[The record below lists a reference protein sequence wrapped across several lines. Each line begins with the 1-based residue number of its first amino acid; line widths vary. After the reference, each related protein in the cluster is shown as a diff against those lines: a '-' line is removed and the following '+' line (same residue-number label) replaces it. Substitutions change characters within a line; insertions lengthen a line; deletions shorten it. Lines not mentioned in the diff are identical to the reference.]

1 MKPITREDAMNV
13 ARILKDKGRSV
24 VMLAPEASVR
34 TVVETLAK
42 ERIGALILCD
52 GDRRVVGII
61 SERDI
66 VRMLASGGAAVL
78 DQPVA
83 SFMTKDVRTCTERD
97 TVDWLMEEMTA
108 HRFRHLPVVEGG
120 RLVGIVSIGD
130 VVKQRIAA
138 AELEA
143 ASMREY
149 IATG

>member
-1 MKPITREDAMNV
+1 MNV

-24 VMLAPEASVR
+24 IALAPETSVR

-42 ERIGALILCD
+42 ERIGALVICD
-52 GDRRVVGII
+52 ADRHVSGII

-78 DQPVA
+78 DQPVS
-83 SFMTKDVRTCTERD
+83 SFMTRDVRTCTERD
-97 TVDWLMEEMTA
+97 TVEWLMEEMTS
-108 HRFRHLPVVEGG
+108 HRFRHMPVVESG
-120 RLVGIVSIGD
+120 RLIGIVSIGD
-130 VVKQRIAA
+130 VVKQRIAV

>member
-1 MKPITREDAMNV
+1 MNV

-24 VMLAPEASVR
+24 VTLAPETTVR
-34 TVVETLAK
+34 RVVETLAR
-42 ERIGALILCD
+42 ERIGALIICD
-52 GDRRVVGII
+52 PEGRVTGII

-78 DQPVA
+78 DEPV
-83 SFMTKDVRTCTERD
+83 SRFMTKEVRTCTERD
-97 TVDWLMEEMTA
+97 TVDFLMEEMTS
-108 HRFRHLPVVEGG
+108 HRFRHMPVVEGG
-120 RLVGIVSIGD
+120 RLIGVVSIGD
-130 VVKQRIAA
+130 VVKHRMAS

>member
-1 MKPITREDAMNV
+1 MNV

-24 VMLAPEASVR
+24 ITLTPDVTVR
-34 TVVETLAK
+34 QVVETLAG
-42 ERIGALILCD
+42 ERIGALVVCD
-52 GDRRVVGII
+52 ADRRVAGII

-66 VRMLASGGAAVL
+66 VRILAANGAAVL
-78 DQPVA
+78 DQPV
-83 SFMTKDVRTCTERD
+83 SHYMTKEVRTCTERD

-120 RLVGIVSIGD
+120 RLIGIVSIGD

>member
-1 MKPITREDAMNV
+1 MNV

-24 VMLAPEASVR
+24 VMLAPETSVR

-52 GDRRVVGII
+52 GDRQVAGII

-83 SFMTKDVRTCTERD
+83 NFMTKDVRTCTERD
-97 TVDWLMEEMTA
+97 TVDWLMEEMTS

-120 RLVGIVSIGD
+120 RLIGIVSIGD
-130 VVKQRIAA
+130 VVKQRIAE

>member
-1 MKPITREDAMNV
+1 MNV

-24 VMLAPEASVR
+24 VTASPDTPVSR
-34 TVVETLAK
+34 VVETLAA
-42 ERIGALILCD
+42 ERIGALVVC
-52 GDRRVVGII
+52 GEDRYVKGIA

-66 VRMLASGGAAVL
+66 VRILAANGAAVL
-78 DQPVA
+78 DQPV
-83 SFMTKDVRTCTERD
+83 SLYMTKDVMTCAESD
-97 TVDWLMEEMTA
+97 TVDWLMEEMTS
-108 HRFRHLPVVEGG
+108 HRFRHMPVVEGG

-130 VVKQRIAA
+130 VVKQRLAE

>member
-1 MKPITREDAMNV
+1 MNV

-24 VMLAPEASVR
+24 VTLTPETTVR
-34 TVVETLAK
+34 RVVETLAK
-42 ERIGALILCD
+42 ERIGALIICD
-52 GDRRVVGII
+52 TKGHVTGII

-78 DQPVA
+78 EEPV
-83 SFMTKDVRTCTERD
+83 SRFMTKDVRTCTERD
-97 TVDWLMEEMTA
+97 TVNFLMEEMTS
-108 HRFRHLPVVEGG
+108 HRFRHMPVVEGG
-120 RLVGIVSIGD
+120 HLVGIVSMGD
-130 VVKQRIAA
+130 VVKQRLAS

>member
-1 MKPITREDAMNV
+1 MNV

-24 VMLAPEASVR
+24 VTLTPDTSIR
-34 TVVETLAK
+34 VVIETLAK
-42 ERIGALILCD
+42 ERIGALIICD
-52 GDRRVVGII
+52 ASRNVSGII

-66 VRMLASGGAAVL
+66 VRILANGGAAAF
-78 DQPVA
+78 DQPV
-83 SFMTKDVRTCTERD
+83 SQFMTKEVRTCTERD
-97 TVDWLMEEMTA
+97 TVDWLMEEMTS

-120 RLVGIVSIGD
+120 RLIGIVSIGD
-130 VVKQRIAA
+130 VVKLRVAE